1 MKKYYLGT
9 DNHFKYYIEEL
20 RYDEVFGWINF
31 NIRKENCKQD
41 ADDFYLTKEE
51 KFNFNSHSNDGFN
64 LKKLIL
70 LENENLSRE
79 DRFSLVELGK
89 SIEALIIVSEMCKWG
104 CRDMIYMDALPEEQK
119 ILKDENYEKMTNEKI
134 LQLWDVSVKILE
146 RES

>member
-51 KFNFNSHSNDGFN
+51 KFNFNDGFN

-79 DRFSLVELGK
+79 DRFSLVELRK

-104 CRDMIYMDALPEEQK
+104 CRDMIYMDALPEERK
-119 ILKDENYEKMTNEKI
+119 ILIDKELEKKIEKKI
-134 LQLWDVSVKILE
+134 WQLWDLATKIL
-146 RES
+146 